1 MSRSDNIPATSY
13 WARKKVEFEADA
25 EAGATN
31 SLIRYELMTI
41 AEAVD
46 RPISIQQFSALIKVF
61 DDDVPE
67 QWVGHQL
74 RVLWDSGLLKRKFDE
89 DDKKEKKN
97 PLFFL
102 NEATLEDDFDP
113 SEIDLLDE

>member
-25 EAGATN
+25 EAGATS

-61 DDDVPE
+61 EMMFPN
-67 QWVGHQL
+67 
-74 RVLWDSGLLKRKFDE
+74 SGLGTNCVYYGIPVCSN
-89 DDKKEKKN
+89 EKSTRTTIN
-97 PLFFL
+97 CFG
-102 NEATLEDDFDP
+102 
-113 SEIDLLDE
+113 

>member
-13 WARKKVEFEADA
+13 WARKNVEFEADA

-74 RVLWDSGLLKRKFDE
+74 RVLWDSGLLKRKV
-89 DDKKEKKN
+89 DKDN
-97 PLFFL
+97 HQLFWL

>member
-25 EAGATN
+25 EAGATS

-67 QWVGHQL
+67 QRVGHQL
-74 RVLWDSGLLKRKFDE
+74 RVLWDSGLLKRKQ
-89 DDKKEKKN
+89 
-97 PLFFL
+97 LFWQ

>member
-13 WARKKVEFEADA
+13 WARKKAEFEADA

-31 SLIRYELMTI
+31 SLIQYELMTI

-46 RPISIQQFSALIKVF
+46 RPISIQQFSALIIEVF
-61 DDDVPE
+61 EDDVTE
-67 QWVGHQL
+67 QRVGYQL
-74 RVLWDSGLLKRKFDE
+74 RVLWDSGLLKRKV
-89 DDKKEKKN
+89 DKDN
-97 PLFFL
+97 NQMFWL

-113 SEIDLLDE
+113 SEIDLLAE

>member
-25 EAGATN
+25 EAGATS

-67 QWVGHQL
+67 QRVGHQL
-74 RVLWDSGLLKRKFDE
+74 RVLWDSGLLKRKV
-89 DDKKEKKN
+89 DKDIVLMDKLRTVHTDK
-97 PLFFL
+97 LI
-102 NEATLEDDFDP
+102 
-113 SEIDLLDE
+113 EISFPTTV

>member
-25 EAGATN
+25 EAGATS

-46 RPISIQQFSALIKVF
+46 RPIFLMTFSTTRKVGCASIILIS
-61 DDDVPE
+61 
-67 QWVGHQL
+67 
-74 RVLWDSGLLKRKFDE
+74 VLYSSVVGLLA
-89 DDKKEKKN
+89 
-97 PLFFL
+97 FFSVAL
-102 NEATLEDDFDP
+102 VATIVRLVK
-113 SEIDLLDE
+113 S

>member
-25 EAGATN
+25 EAGATS

-46 RPISIQQFSALIKVF
+46 RPISIQQFSTLIKVF

-67 QWVGHQL
+67 QRVGHQL
-74 RVLWDSGLLKRKFDE
+74 RVLWDSGLLKRKV
-89 DDKKEKKN
+89 DKDN
-97 PLFFL
+97 NQLFWL

>member
-25 EAGATN
+25 EAGATS

-46 RPISIQQFSALIKVF
+46 IKNIS
-61 DDDVPE
+61 
-67 QWVGHQL
+67 
-74 RVLWDSGLLKRKFDE
+74 LKRV
-89 DDKKEKKN
+89 
-97 PLFFL
+97 
-102 NEATLEDDFDP
+102 
-113 SEIDLLDE
+113 

>member
-1 MSRSDNIPATSY
+1 MNLKPMQKQVLR
-13 WARKKVEFEADA
+13 VV
-25 EAGATN
+25 
-31 SLIRYELMTI
+31 LLMTI

-67 QWVGHQL
+67 QRVGHQL
-74 RVLWDSGLLKRKFDE
+74 RVLWDSGLLKRKV
-89 DDKKEKKN
+89 DKDN
-97 PLFFL
+97 NQLFWL